1 MLSHDL
7 MLRFFTL
14 VMMLV
19 LTIANGPAV
28 AAAICQ
34 HTDGGAHTAAL
45 QSADENVS
53 AAAMDEES
61 ASKSLSSKAAIGDAA
76 GTLLTGGI
84 LPHQPVLLAQGASSI
99 RSDAA
104 TPQKLEGR
112 SVSPLLE
119 PPLV

>member
-7 MLRFFTL
+7 MLRFVTL
-14 VMMLV
+14 LMMLV

-34 HTDGGAHTAAL
+34 HTDGRAHTAAL
-45 QSADENVS
+45 QSGDVNVS
-53 AAAMDEES
+53 AEAMDEES
-61 ASKSLSSKAAIGDAA
+61 ASKALSSKAALGDAA
-76 GTLLTGGI
+76 GTLLAGAI
-84 LPHQPVLLAQGASSI
+84 LPHQPVLLVQGVASI
-99 RSDAA
+99 GSDAA
-104 TPQKLEGR
+104 TPRKLEGR